1 MSPLVPVRSGLA
13 AEMQARD
20 QQRISNPPANLL
32 NRIVYDAVTPKS
44 GVEGTATGAASTAAA
59 AVRFDMCATIFTA
72 LCVAPLLTCGTTCHD
87 TTHTQASSTAEGPD
101 GLRVTASCTPASPA
115 PAAGVV
121 GKLPAWY
128 TPFSR
133 DDTTLVFES
142 RFESGNLRRAIQVYV
157 VEGWQCKG
165 AVVVGSWSSAEVTD
179 LLPAFVATCVAVAC
193 SFPYEYDLILKPD
206 INTSGHTQWYNSKHN
221 DTC

>member
-1 MSPLVPVRSGLA
+1 MLRRLQLRQYV
-13 AEMQARD
+13 
-20 QQRISNPPANLL
+20 
-32 NRIVYDAVTPKS
+32 
-44 GVEGTATGAASTAAA
+44 
-59 AVRFDMCATIFTA
+59 
-72 LCVAPLLTCGTTCHD
+72 LTCVLPSLLHYAWHLCSPVVRHAMPQHT

-157 VEGWQCKG
+157 VQGWQCKG
-165 AVVVGSWSSAEVTD
+165 AVVVCLGSSAEVTD
-179 LLPAFVATCVAVAC
+179 LLPASVATCVAVAC

-221 DTC
+221 YTC